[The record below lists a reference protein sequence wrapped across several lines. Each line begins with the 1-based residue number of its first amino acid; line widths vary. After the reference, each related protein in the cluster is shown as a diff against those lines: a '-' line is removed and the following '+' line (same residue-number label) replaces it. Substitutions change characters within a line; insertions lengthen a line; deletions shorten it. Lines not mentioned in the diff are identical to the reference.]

1 MFDMVDKRKKRE
13 ILELIQNKEER
24 IFLSHI
30 LDMAMKFEMT
40 EHMAFT
46 YFLNLKELSMVK
58 SALNALEIDYM
69 VFRPNENLER
79 SNILFLPDYLKEN
92 VEKICSQN
100 VGCMK
105 IIPSC
110 YKKLFHKDYM
120 GAIYSLGIKHELI
133 GDIVAKEN
141 FAYVFYMKSIEEYL
155 KLHLTQVGNQ
165 EVKMEEVLLDSEEVK
180 MLSFAQIQ
188 KECIIPSMRADAL
201 LSEVYHLSRKEAKE
215 KIAKGDLLVNDR
227 MIYFPDFVLKEGD
240 IVSFRRC
247 GKLKVG
253 AKLRETR
260 SNQLVIAIWLYC

>member
-1 MFDMVDKRKKRE
+1 
-13 ILELIQNKEER
+13 
-24 IFLSHI
+24 
-30 LDMAMKFEMT
+30 MAMKFEMT
-40 EHMAFT
+40 GHMAFT

-155 KLHLTQVGNQ
+155 KLIGVKDNTIKNIVPNDIKTIIKQSKIKYIFTVGNKAHQ
-165 EVKMEEVLLDSEEVK
+165 LYQKYLLKDTKINDIKLPSTSPANCQKGIDDILFNNYKKIKVLIDNEL
-180 MLSFAQIQ
+180 
-188 KECIIPSMRADAL
+188 
-201 LSEVYHLSRKEAKE
+201 
-215 KIAKGDLLVNDR
+215 KI
-227 MIYFPDFVLKEGD
+227 
-240 IVSFRRC
+240 
-247 GKLKVG
+247 
-253 AKLRETR
+253 
-260 SNQLVIAIWLYC
+260 